1 MKKAT
6 SALAVIVG
14 AVGML
19 TLAAP
24 ASAHV
29 QVATVYDNRNIKA
42 GSASV
47 NSTHTVFYACD
58 MLPDNVGVYGRMRL
72 SNGQIRDIADSNG
85 SADGCGIGY
94 APSGTTI
101 VAIEAVWR
109 GGKTSGWKNT

>member
-1 MKKAT
+1 MRTVT
-6 SALAVIVG
+6 SALAALSAIGVL
-14 AVGML
+14 A
-19 TLAAP
+19 LAAP

-29 QVATVYDNRNIKA
+29 TVATVYDDRNIKA
-42 GSASV
+42 GTASV

-72 SNGQIRDIADSNG
+72 SNGQIKDIADSNG
-85 SADGCGIGY
+85 RADGCGIGY

-109 GGKTSGWKNT
+109 GGKSSGWRTT

>member
-1 MKKAT
+1 MRTVT
-6 SALAVIVG
+6 SALAALSAIGVL
-14 AVGML
+14 A
-19 TLAAP
+19 LAAP

-29 QVATVYDNRNIKA
+29 TVATVYDNRNIKA

-47 NSTHTVFYACD
+47 NSAHTVFYACD
-58 MLPDNVGVYGRMRL
+58 MLADNVGVYGRMRL
-72 SNGQIRDIADSNG
+72 SNGQIKDIADSNG

-109 GGKTSGWKNT
+109 GGKTSGWKTT